1 MNHPLDSMSDT
12 QPLPDLL
19 QSDIDEATLGA
30 LITDIGTHT
39 EILEIIAKHAPGY
52 VEENPAPLQ
61 LDEAYR
67 MLASR
72 TVRGLQLRD
81 RHQGK
86 TWWDTVMPLPGGLYR
101 IVRIEHDFPS

>member
-1 MNHPLDSMSDT
+1 MSEILA
-12 QPLPDLL
+12 LPDLL
-19 QSDIDEATLGA
+19 QSDIDEATVRQ

-39 EILEIIAKHAPGY
+39 EVIEIIPKHAPGY

-61 LDEAYR
+61 LDEAYC

-72 TVRGLQLRD
+72 TVRGLQLRY

-86 TWWDTVMPLPGGLYR
+86 TWWDTVMPLPGGLFR
-101 IVRIEHDFPS
+101 IVRIEHHFSS

>member
-1 MNHPLDSMSDT
+1 MSEILA
-12 QPLPDLL
+12 LPDLL
-19 QSDIDEATLGA
+19 QSDIDEATVRQ

-39 EILEIIAKHAPGY
+39 EVIEIIPKHAPGY

-67 MLASR
+67 MLSGR
-72 TVRGLQLRD
+72 TVRGLQFRY

-86 TWWDTVMPLPGGLYR
+86 IWWDTVMPLPGGLFR
-101 IVRIEHDFPS
+101 IVRIEHDFGMP